1 MRGNDDMLIS
11 DALAQLYNDIPVPD
25 LMPGIRERID
35 ANRKRRKPVRTAIV
49 AVIAAALLITGC
61 AAALGGFYWLCG
73 VLDNDGFTDVV
84 SPVVRSVSD

>member
-49 AVIAAALLITGC
+49 AVIAAAL
-61 AAALGGFYWLCG
+61 
-73 VLDNDGFTDVV
+73 
-84 SPVVRSVSD
+84 